1 MTLSSAEAEYFGAM
15 LATKDIVFARDVL
28 FNLGIIL
35 GEPTVIYCDSQS
47 AVGMSFDPIAFKRTK
62 HILRAA
68 EYLRDL
74 VSRDVIVVYHTP
86 GRTMIA
92 DILTKAVAR
101 AIFVALLALVRGL
114 ADGDV
119 PVVGP
124 A

>member
-1 MTLSSAEAEYFGAM
+1 MTRVRVCG
-15 LATKDIVFARDVL
+15 VL
-28 FNLGIIL
+28 DKS
-35 GEPTVIYCDSQS
+35 DSQS
-47 AVGMSFDPIAFKRTK
+47 AIAMSQDPVAFKNTK

-92 DILTKAVAR
+92 DILTKACAR
-101 AIFVALLALVRGL
+101 SIFVALLALVRGL

-124 A
+124 V